1 MHKFI
6 VQILFVL
13 VIILSIAVVADSI
26 VTKGLQKSQD
36 RKYIVWNDIYSN
48 NINADVIALG
58 SSRCWTTYNTYILD
72 SMLQCN
78 SYNLGMDG
86 HRLTMQVARYHAYR
100 RNNAA
105 PKVLLLNVDFI
116 STFHSNMVSGY
127 EREQFFPYIKF
138 DDSLYTEV
146 LKLAHLTWAD
156 YYLPLYRYV
165 GYREDMERGIV
176 TYFKGYCKNDY
187 TLYKGFRSKSDKWSS
202 GALTLDTLFVIN
214 QEPETEKLL
223 DHFIKDVQQD
233 GTKVI
238 LVKSPYYRPLRN
250 KFVNVEYTDSVF
262 NTIANINGCRIIN
275 FYNSTLCDDST
286 LFYNPSH
293 MNTKGSQMFSTI
305 LCEQICK

>member
-13 VIILSIAVVADSI
+13 AIILSIAVVADSI
-26 VTKGLQKSQD
+26 ITKGLQKSQD
-36 RKYIVWNDIYSN
+36 RKYIVWNDIYSH

-146 LKLAHLTWAD
+146 FKLAHLTWAD

-187 TLYKGFRSKSDKWSS
+187 TLYKGFRSRSDEWSS
-202 GALTLDTLFVIN
+202 GALALDTLFIIN
-214 QEPETEKLL
+214 QEPKIERLL
-223 DHFIKDVQQD
+223 DRFIKDVQQD

-238 LVKSPYYRPLRN
+238 MVKSPFYYPLRA
-250 KFVNVEYTDSVF
+250 KFLNVEYTDSVF
-262 NTIANINGCRIIN
+262 QCIADRNNVPIID
-275 FYNSTLCDDST
+275 FYDSSLCMDST

-293 MNTKGSQMFSTI
+293 MNAEGSVKFSTK
-305 LCEQICK
+305 LCEFIDF